1 MKKRQLLKLL
11 GAAFATAAVPTV
23 AFARNHTPRG
33 PVTAKDVPF
42 LRGGE
47 TRPILNGSSFR
58 GRIGESYR
66 AAAEIPDL
74 LDQLYCYCECETT
87 VGHKSLKSC
96 FVDLHGANCG
106 ICQKE
111 ALLAW
116 RLNRKG
122 LSVLEIRNE
131 IDRTFMNL

>member
-1 MKKRQLLKLL
+1 MQKRQLLKLL
-11 GAAFATAAVPTV
+11 GVALATTAVPSL

-33 PVTAKDVPF
+33 PITAKDVPT
-42 LRGGE
+42 LHGGE
-47 TRPILNGSSFR
+47 TRPIFNGSYFR
-58 GRIGESYR
+58 GRTGQAYR
-66 AAAEIPDL
+66 AATEIPDL

-87 VGHKSLKSC
+87 VGHKSLRSC

-116 RLNRKG
+116 NLNRKG
-122 LSVLEIRNE
+122 LSVLEIRNQV
-131 IDRTFMNL
+131 DRAFMNL

>member
-1 MKKRQLLKLL
+1 MNKRELLRLF
-11 GAAFATAAVPTV
+11 GAALTTLAIPGVSL
-23 AFARNHTPRG
+23 ARSHTPRG
-33 PVTAKDVPF
+33 PITAKDVPT

-47 TRPILNGSSFR
+47 TRPIFDGRHFR
-58 GRIGESYR
+58 GRTGQAYR

-116 RLNRKG
+116 NLNRKG
-122 LSVLEIRNE
+122 LSVLEIRNQV
-131 IDRTFMNL
+131 DRTFMNL